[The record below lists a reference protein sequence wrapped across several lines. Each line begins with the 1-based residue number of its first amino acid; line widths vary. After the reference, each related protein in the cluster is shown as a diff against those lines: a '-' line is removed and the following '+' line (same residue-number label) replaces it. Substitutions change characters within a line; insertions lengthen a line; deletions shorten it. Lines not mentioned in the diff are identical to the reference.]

1 MTRRPLGSA
10 GARVA
15 PHAQKGGGASPRG
28 ASAEPE
34 TPAAGGFMASTERGA
49 ERGCSFLCA
58 CVSSF
63 VRGMSRTGVSP
74 VTGRVTIM
82 GVNDN

>member
-1 MTRRPLGSA
+1 
-10 GARVA
+10 
-15 PHAQKGGGASPRG
+15 
-28 ASAEPE
+28 
-34 TPAAGGFMASTERGA
+34 MASTERGA